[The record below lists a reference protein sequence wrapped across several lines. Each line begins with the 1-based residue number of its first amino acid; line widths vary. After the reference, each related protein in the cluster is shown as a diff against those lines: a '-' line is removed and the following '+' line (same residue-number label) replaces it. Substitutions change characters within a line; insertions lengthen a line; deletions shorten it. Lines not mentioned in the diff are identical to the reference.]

1 MYIKD
6 AEVQHK
12 IFSNVHSEGFEL
24 IGHPFGKKIFG
35 ENNMIM
41 MRGEQHKDLRRRL
54 LPLFSVKALGAY
66 VEIQVSRPP
75 PTSPAG
81 RLWGTRGGH
90 PDRSWECVS
99 PTTMRTHCNGCHK
112 HLPPASL
119 HATWGGK
126 EAGCRRSYQTHIEQ
140 WAVPTHSGPAEG
152 WRHIER

>member
-1 MYIKD
+1 LLLWCRYIVYIKD

-66 VEIQVSRPP
+66 VEIQVSRP
-75 PTSPAG
+75 G
-81 RLWGTRGGH
+81 GTWGGH
-90 PDRSWECVS
+90 PDRSGHQGR
-99 PTTMRTHCNGCHK
+99 MRARPQPCALT
-112 HLPPASL
+112 AMV
-119 HATWGGK
+119 HATWRGK
-126 EAGCRRSYQTHIEQ
+126 EPFIPDSR
-140 WAVPTHSGPAEG
+140 
-152 WRHIER
+152 